1 MAYITACDHG
11 LQRMRF
17 NLSWLFPIEDRQN
30 VSLNRIVAN
39 AVTKTKSSKSY
50 KDREKLRKYRLCKV
64 EYPLA
69 GERKARCENNKK
81 TDGSGQRR
89 MSNEC
94 HIIDIDTYCN
104 P

>member
-39 AVTKTKSSKSY
+39 AVTKTKVN
-50 KDREKLRKYRLCKV
+50 RI
-64 EYPLA
+64 
-69 GERKARCENNKK
+69 K
-81 TDGSGQRR
+81 TGK
-89 MSNEC
+89 N
-94 HIIDIDTYCN
+94 
-104 P
+104 